1 MIERKEL
8 AALVEP
14 LNADLAGMIRAD
26 MTDIDQV
33 PTPFLVH
40 GAIYRVTHLLPT
52 RPVVFT
58 VGCSGSTAVLLPSAP
73 DAFLH
78 IAQTA
83 GLRLDDDVTRIAYG
97 VTFLETTR
105 SFGERFQI
113 LHSVDQIIP
122 RRGLDALQ
130 QERFESIVH
139 DYRDVIAPPAISGND
154 PWVVTVFAAHGQA
167 LERITLE
174 LDTHGLVQST
184 AQVLELD
191 LPIPYAR

>member
-1 MIERKEL
+1 MMERNEL

-14 LNADLAGMIRAD
+14 LDSGLAGMIRAD
-26 MTDIDQV
+26 MTKVEQV
-33 PTPFLVH
+33 STPFLVH

-58 VGCSGSTAVLLPSAP
+58 VGCAGSTAVLLASAP
-73 DAFLH
+73 DAFLLV
-78 IAQTA
+78 AQTA
-83 GLRLDDDVTRIAYG
+83 GLRLDDDATRIAYG

-113 LHSVDQIIP
+113 LHGVDQITP
-122 RRGLDALQ
+122 RHGLDALE
-130 QERFESIVH
+130 QERFKSIGQ

-167 LERITLE
+167 LERIALE
-174 LDTHGLVQST
+174 LDTHGLVRST
-184 AQVLELD
+184 AQVLEPD